1 MKFADKDKFAS
12 YLKKWQT
19 LLRIIIASLEN
30 VEEKQTSS
38 RSLELWLSDLR
49 DVAYDAEDIIDELT
63 TEAWRR
69 QITEDPDA
77 ASPTC
82 KVGRYFSASFLRLN
96 PSTAKFSTKMEFRL
110 KSLTARLE
118 ETVAM
123 KDALSLV
130 ENDRGIRDRPRT
142 NSLVDES
149 CVYCRECDK
158 DIVGIILIIQAI
170 DSDSGESYAANAFAI
185 WIWRREKSSRFSV
198 P

>member
-1 MKFADKDKFAS
+1 
-12 YLKKWQT
+12 
-19 LLRIIIASLEN
+19 
-30 VEEKQTSS
+30 KQTSS

-63 TEAWRR
+63 TEARRR

-82 KVGRYFSASFLRLN
+82 KVGRYFSACFLRLN

-110 KSLTARLE
+110 KSFTARLE
-118 ETVAM
+118 EAVAM

-130 ENDRGIRDRPRT
+130 ENDRGIRERPRT

-149 CVYCRECDK
+149 CVYGRECDK
-158 DIVGIILIIQAI
+158 EIVLHLLMNDSDDSVGDSSVVSIVGMAGVGKTTLAQLV
-170 DSDSGESYAANAFAI
+170 YT
-185 WIWRREKSSRFSV
+185 V
-198 P
+198 